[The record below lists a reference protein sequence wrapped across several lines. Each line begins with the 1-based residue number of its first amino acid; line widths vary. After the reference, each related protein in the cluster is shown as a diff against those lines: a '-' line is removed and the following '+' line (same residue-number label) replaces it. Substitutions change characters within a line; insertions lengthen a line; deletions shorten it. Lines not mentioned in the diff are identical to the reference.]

1 MKAVH
6 LSPFHMYHTQIMSL
20 DINLDDPSGVDSF
33 NDKYLVSEFY
43 FLNFFKFF
51 FASAEFL
58 KCRLFLVWMKCCE
71 YVYSSTL

>member
-33 NDKYLVSEFY
+33 NDKYSVSEFY
-43 FLNFFKFF
+43 FLNFFLPVQNF
-51 FASAEFL
+51 
-58 KCRLFLVWMKCCE
+58 
-71 YVYSSTL
+71 

>member
-33 NDKYLVSEFY
+33 HNKYSVPELLFFI
-43 FLNFFKFF
+43 FLPVQNF
-51 FASAEFL
+51 
-58 KCRLFLVWMKCCE
+58 
-71 YVYSSTL
+71 

>member
-33 NDKYLVSEFY
+33 NDEYSVPELFFFKIFY
-43 FLNFFKFF
+43 FFLPVQNF
-51 FASAEFL
+51 
-58 KCRLFLVWMKCCE
+58 
-71 YVYSSTL
+71 

>member
-33 NDKYLVSEFY
+33 NNKYSVPELLFFILFY
-43 FLNFFKFF
+43 F

>member
-33 NDKYLVSEFY
+33 NNKYSVPELLFFIFFI
-43 FLNFFKFF
+43 FLPVQNF
-51 FASAEFL
+51 
-58 KCRLFLVWMKCCE
+58 
-71 YVYSSTL
+71 